1 MTGSH
6 ILLDHILLVMIAL
19 LWPLAE
25 WRWYYP
31 RSVRAIAAGIPGA
44 RERLY
49 RNSFVPQWVFTA
61 CIIWLWAFRARPWAL
76 LMLGPSTPLRL
87 GIALASAA
95 LSIAVLPLQRR
106 TLLARPN
113 WPELVRRTL
122 AYAEPLV
129 PRTTGEYRGMI
140 VVALTAG
147 ICEEFLFR
155 GFVTWYFLAF
165 WPRTQ
170 IGLVLAVTISAIIF
184 GFAHIYVGVRHVWV
198 SAIVGLFFAVVVLA
212 GGSLVPAMIM
222 HAAMD
227 LNSFDLGHRAL
238 RKTDEAGAEPA
249 ITALL

>member
-19 LWPLAE
+19 VWPVAE

-31 RSVRAIAAGIPGA
+31 GSVRAIGAGIPGA
-44 RERLY
+44 RARLY
-49 RNSFVPQWVFTA
+49 RNSVAPQWIFSA
-61 CIIWLWAFRARPWAL
+61 CVICLWAIRARPWAL

-87 GIALASAA
+87 GLALASAA
-95 LSIAVLPLQRR
+95 LSVAVLPLQRR
-106 TLLARPN
+106 TLYARPN

-122 AYAEPLV
+122 SYADPLV
-129 PRTTGEYRGMI
+129 PRTSGEYRGMI

-147 ICEEFLFR
+147 MCEEFLFR

-165 WPRTQ
+165 WPSSR
-170 IGLVLAVTISAIIF
+170 IGLVLAVIISAIVF

-198 SAIVGLFFAVVVLA
+198 SAIVGLVFAVVVLA

-222 HAAMD
+222 HAVMD
-227 LNSFDLGHRAL
+227 LNSLDLGYRAL
-238 RKTDEAGAEPA
+238 HKTDEAGANPA
-249 ITALL
+249 ISGLS

>member
-6 ILLDHILLVMIAL
+6 GLLDHILLVMIAL
-19 LWPLAE
+19 VWPVAE

-31 RSVRAIAAGIPGA
+31 RSVLAIAAGIPGA
-44 RERLY
+44 RACLY
-49 RNSFVPQWVFTA
+49 RNSVVPQWVFTA
-61 CIIWLWAFRARPWAL
+61 CIISLWAFRARPWAL

-87 GIALASAA
+87 GIALASAS

-147 ICEEFLFR
+147 VCEEFLFR

-165 WPRTQ
+165 WPSTR

-198 SAIVGLFFAVVVLA
+198 SAIVGLLFAVVVLA
-212 GGSLVPAMIM
+212 GGSLVPTMIM

-227 LNSFDLGHRAL
+227 LNSFDLGFRAL
-238 RKTDEAGAEPA
+238 RKTGEAGAEPA
-249 ITALL
+249 ITALS

>member
-6 ILLDHILLVMIAL
+6 ELLDHILLVMIVL
-19 LWPLAE
+19 VWPLAE

-31 RSVRAIAAGIPGA
+31 RSVRAIAAGNPGA
-44 RERLY
+44 RARLY
-49 RNSFVPQWVFTA
+49 RNSVAPQWVFTA
-61 CIIWLWAFRARPWAL
+61 CIICMWVFRARPWAL

-95 LSIAVLPLQRR
+95 LSVAVLPLQRR
-106 TLLARPN
+106 TLYAQPN
-113 WPELVRRTL
+113 WPKLVRRTL

-129 PRTTGEYRGMI
+129 PRTSGEYRGMI

-147 ICEEFLFR
+147 VCEEFLFR

-165 WPRTQ
+165 WPGTR
-170 IGLVLAVTISAIIF
+170 IGMVLAVIISAILF

-198 SAIVGLFFAVVVLA
+198 SAIVGLVFAVVVLA

-227 LNSFDLGHRAL
+227 LNSFDLGYRAL
-238 RKTDEAGAEPA
+238 RKTGETGVDPA
-249 ITALL
+249 VSASP

>member
-6 ILLDHILLVMIAL
+6 VLLDHILLVMIAVV
-19 LWPLAE
+19 WPVAE

-44 RERLY
+44 RARLY
-49 RNSFVPQWVFTA
+49 RNSVAPQWVFTA
-61 CIIWLWAFRARPWAL
+61 CIISLWVSRARPWTL

-95 LSIAVLPLQRR
+95 LSVVLLPLQRR
-106 TLLARPN
+106 TLYARPN

-122 AYAEPLV
+122 DYAEPLV
-129 PRTTGEYRGMI
+129 PRTTGEYRGML

-147 ICEEFLFR
+147 VCEEFLFR
-155 GFVTWYFLAF
+155 GFVTWYFLAY
-165 WPRTQ
+165 WP
-170 IGLVLAVTISAIIF
+170 GSWLGMALAVIISAILF
-184 GFAHIYVGVRHVWV
+184 GFAHIYFGARQVWV
-198 SAIVGLFFAVVVLA
+198 SALAGLFFAGVVLA
-212 GGSLVPAMIM
+212 AGSLVPAMIM

-238 RKTDEAGAEPA
+238 RKTSESGRGPA
-249 ITALL
+249 VSAAS

>member
-6 ILLDHILLVMIAL
+6 VLLDHILLVMIAL
-19 LWPLAE
+19 VWPLAE

-31 RSVRAIAAGIPGA
+31 RSVRAIEAGNPGA
-44 RERLY
+44 RARLY
-49 RNSFVPQWVFTA
+49 RNSVAPQWVFTA
-61 CIIWLWAFRARPWAL
+61 CVICLWAFRARPWAL
-76 LMLGPSTPLRL
+76 LLLGPSTPLRL

-95 LSIAVLPLQRR
+95 LSVAVLPLQRR
-106 TLLARPN
+106 TLYARPN
-113 WPELVRRTL
+113 WPELVRHTL

-129 PRTTGEYRGMI
+129 PRTSSEYRGMI

-147 ICEEFLFR
+147 VCEEFLFR

-165 WPRTQ
+165 WPGTR
-170 IGLVLAVTISAIIF
+170 IGMVLAVIISAIVF

-222 HAAMD
+222 HSAMD
-227 LNSFDLGHRAL
+227 LNSFDLGYRAL
-238 RKTDEAGAEPA
+238 RKTGEPGSEPVFPA
-249 ITALL
+249 SS

>member
-6 ILLDHILLVMIAL
+6 VLLDHILLVMIAL
-19 LWPLAE
+19 VWPVAE

-31 RSVRAIAAGIPGA
+31 RSVRAIGAGIPGA
-44 RERLY
+44 RARLY
-49 RNSFVPQWVFTA
+49 RNSVAPQWIFSA
-61 CIIWLWAFRARPWAL
+61 CVICLWAIRARPWAL

-87 GIALASAA
+87 GIALVSAA
-95 LSIAVLPLQRR
+95 LSVAVLPLQRR
-106 TLLARPN
+106 TLYARPN
-113 WPELVRRTL
+113 WPDLVRRTL

-155 GFVTWYFLAF
+155 GFVTWYFQVL
-165 WPRTQ
+165 WPGSRV
-170 IGLVLAVTISAIIF
+170 GLVLAVTISAIIF
-184 GFAHIYVGVRHVWV
+184 GFAHIYVGLRHVWV

-212 GGSLVPAMIM
+212 AGSLVPAMIM

-227 LNSFDLGHRAL
+227 LNSFDLGYRVL
-238 RKTDEAGAEPA
+238 RKTGEPESDRA
-249 ITALL
+249 ISGLS